1 MRGGPRW
8 GEIRWKAQILLGL
21 NRTAP
26 RPEIKPFM
34 EELVEAFDLYGLR
47 DPPVRGGR
55 RGDWTRVKS
64 GGRFYPHDAR
74 VNEVELEDIW
84 WALSLIC
91 RYNGHCDRFYSVLTH
106 SIMVA
111 HMVREPE
118 LAAVRGRVDLNVL
131 TRCALLHDGT
141 EAYLGDVIRPLKKYL
156 PGYSYLET
164 RVARVIGRRVGLG
177 DSLAKLNPA
186 IKVADNLALAV
197 EARDIVGDPPDWTI
211 PYADQ
216 YPGLIARYRCDN
228 ETFEES
234 RRRARALWEE
244 TAP

>member
-8 GEIRWKAQILLGL
+8 DELRWKAMCLLGV
-21 NRTAP
+21 NRVAEP
-26 RPEIKPFM
+26 PQIEPFM
-34 EELVEAFDLYGLR
+34 RELIEAFEVYGLR
-47 DPPVRGGR
+47 DPPRHEGR
-55 RGDWTRVKS
+55 RGDWTRVRS

-84 WALSLIC
+84 WALSFTC

-111 HMVREPE
+111 QMVREPE
-118 LAAVRGRVDLNVL
+118 LAWARGRVDLNVL

-141 EAYLGDVIRPLKKYL
+141 EAYIGDVIRPLKKYL
-156 PGYSYLET
+156 PGYAYLET
-164 RVARVIGRRVGLG
+164 RVSRVIGRRVGLG
-177 DSLAKLNPA
+177 EGLARLNPV
-186 IKVADNLALAV
+186 IKIADNLALAV
-197 EARDIVGDPPDWTI
+197 EARDIVGNPSDWTI
-211 PYADQ
+211 PYADR
-216 YPGLIARYRCDN
+216 YPGLIARYSCPN

-234 RRRARALWEE
+234 RIRARALWKE